1 VLGTMGRSRGV
12 SMSDGVGVG
21 CAAAVVAGGAGGGWG
36 GGGRCIFLIYDKIP
50 TDPPLKGL
58 YTSDRL

>member
-1 VLGTMGRSRGV
+1 MGV
-12 SMSDGVGVG
+12 AVGERVG
-21 CAAAVVAGGAGGGWG
+21 CVAGYWVWGGSGNGMGGWG
-36 GGGRCIFLIYDKIP
+36 VVGEGRCIFLIYDKIP